1 MNTIDLKNLVGGA
14 LQEKFNASFEKVI
27 KNLLDPNT
35 PFKNKRSITIK
46 PSFAQ
51 NEQRDNVKVDIDV
64 SEKLSPS
71 APLETQF
78 SMEQDLKDG
87 KVYAREY
94 GKDIPGQMTFK
105 DYDNNQEEVDGKIVD
120 TETGEIVE
128 DKNIVD
134 FRQAK

>member
-1 MNTIDLKNLVGGA
+1 MALLPYSVKYTTGA
-14 LQEKFNASFEKVI
+14 GSGSNDAYNISVIVKLTDGHFNKVMAGA
-27 KNLLDPNT
+27 KAYAD
-35 PFKNKRSITIK
+35 
-46 PSFAQ
+46 
-51 NEQRDNVKVDIDV
+51 EHDNVKVDIDV

>member
-1 MNTIDLKNLVGGA
+1 
-14 LQEKFNASFEKVI
+14 
-27 KNLLDPNT
+27 
-35 PFKNKRSITIK
+35 
-46 PSFAQ
+46 
-51 NEQRDNVKVDIDV
+51 
-64 SEKLSPS
+64 
-71 APLETQF
+71 
-78 SMEQDLKDG
+78 MEQYLKDG
-87 KVYAREY
+87 KVYSREY